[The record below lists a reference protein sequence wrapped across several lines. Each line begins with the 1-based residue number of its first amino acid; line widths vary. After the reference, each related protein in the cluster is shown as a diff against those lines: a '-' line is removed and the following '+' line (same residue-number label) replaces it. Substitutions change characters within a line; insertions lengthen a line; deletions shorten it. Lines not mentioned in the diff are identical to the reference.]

1 MNRKQIKKQPY
12 VSPVIEV
19 IHTDSSYQL
28 MATSFPNGGHGKA
41 GDDGDEIND
50 AKQGWF
56 DEDEEEED
64 TPQHW
69 GI

>member
-28 MATSFPNGGHGKA
+28 MAISFPNNGGHNKV
-41 GDDGDEIND
+41 GDDEDMN

>member
-1 MNRKQIKKQPY
+1 MNKRKIRKQVY
-12 VSPVIEV
+12 VSPTIEV
-19 IHTDSSYQL
+19 IHTAFDKQL
-28 MATSFPNGGHGKA
+28 MSTSFPNGGHGKA

-56 DEDEEEED
+56 DEEEEEE
-64 TPQHW
+64 TPQRW